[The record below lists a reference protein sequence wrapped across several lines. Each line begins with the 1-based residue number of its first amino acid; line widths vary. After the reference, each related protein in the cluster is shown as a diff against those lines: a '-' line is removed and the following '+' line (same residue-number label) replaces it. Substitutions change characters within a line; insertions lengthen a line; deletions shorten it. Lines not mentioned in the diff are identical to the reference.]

1 MKPRQLIVNVT
12 SQDPERLK
20 LFYQDVVGLP
30 PEPNSGGFDAGGA
43 LFTVDGHSEIAGPT
57 KEPARVLVSFRVE
70 DIGAEEERLVGAGV
84 RCIRSQGKEF
94 WGGIISTFVDPDG
107 NYFQLLEYRP
117 A

>member
-1 MKPRQLIVNVT
+1 MNPSQLIVNVT

-43 LFTVDGHSEIAGPT
+43 LFFVDGHSEITGPT
-57 KEPARVLVSFRVE
+57 KEPARVLVSFVVE
-70 DIGAEEERLVGAGV
+70 DIAAEERRLVAAGV
-84 RCIRSQGKEF
+84 PCIRSQGKEF
-94 WGGIISTFVDPDG
+94 WGGVISTFVDPDG
-107 NYFQLLEYRP
+107 NYFQAIEYQP